1 MSNSLISQQAL
12 ILDTETHALHGYPIE
27 IAYLAVAIDKNG
39 VQRQDESEIYDQL
52 FSLDDDMEINLASMA
67 VHHILPDDLINKP
80 NFRKFRLP
88 SETMYLIG
96 HNIDYD
102 IQAISRCQEATQHIK
117 PICTLALAR
126 SIWPHLESHALS
138 SLSYFISKDWHHTR
152 QILRNAHQASTDVLL
167 TADLLDA
174 IIVHY
179 REHENIH
186 IDSIEQLYNV
196 AKMARLPKFMPFGK
210 YRGTPLK
217 EIPID
222 YVEWLLGQDSLDPN
236 LREALE
242 FIYC

>member
-1 MSNSLISQQAL
+1 MTTPLNHHAI

-27 IAYLAVAIDKNG
+27 VAYLAVDINTNG
-39 VQRQDESEIYDQL
+39 LQRNDDIYDEL
-52 FSLDDDMEINLASMA
+52 FSLDADTQINLASMA
-67 VHHILPDDLINKP
+67 VHHILPEDLTGKP
-80 NFRKFRLP
+80 NFREFKLP
-88 SETMYLIG
+88 SETIYIIG

-102 IQAISRCQEATQHIK
+102 IQAISRCQESTSHLK

-138 SLSYFISKDWHHTR
+138 SLSYFISQDWQHTR

-174 IIVHY
+174 ILRHY
-179 REHENIH
+179 REHEKTDIT
-186 IDSIEQLYNV
+186 SIEQLYQV
-196 AKMARLPKFMPFGK
+196 AKLARLPKFMPFGK
-210 YRGTPLK
+210 HKGTPLK
-217 EIPID
+217 EVPID
-222 YVEWLLGQDSLDPN
+222 YVDWLLGQENLDPN